1 MTLFVNAC
9 VGGSKS
15 RTEQIARAYL
25 HGYTDFTEL
34 VLENM
39 YLEPLDAGVLQNRSN
54 CIAQRDFSH
63 SYFNCARQFADA
75 EEIVIAAPFWDLS
88 FPAKLRIYLENIC
101 ITGLTFKYNDIG
113 IPVSLCKA
121 KKLTYI
127 TTSGGLYLPDFSF
140 NYIRALAEGF
150 FGIKDVRLIYA
161 ENLDIVG
168 NDPQTIVAECIQKY
182 CSKKEEE

>member
-9 VGGSKS
+9 VGSQS

-25 HGYTDFTEL
+25 RGYTDFTEL
-34 VLENM
+34 LLENM
-39 YLEPLDAGVLQNRSN
+39 YLEPLDATMLQNRNN
-54 CIAQRDFSH
+54 CIAQGDFSH
-63 SYFNCARQFADA
+63 SYFEHARQFADA

-101 ITGLTFKYNDIG
+101 ITGLTFRYNEAG
-113 IPVSLCKA
+113 IPVGLCKA

-127 TTSGGLYLPDFSF
+127 TTSGGPFLPDFGF
-140 NYIRALAEGF
+140 RYIRALAEGF
-150 FGIKDVRLIYA
+150 FGIRDVRLIYA

-168 NDPQTIVAECIQKY
+168 NDPQAIVSECIQKY
-182 CSKKEEE
+182 CHKNEEE